1 MDPARERDN
10 GGNDPM
16 TKQGPGYILAD
27 RYRIE
32 RRLGAGTSATV
43 FEATDMLLGRR
54 VAVKV
59 VHHLFRKDR
68 TIRKRFLREA
78 EAARALSTPHAVKVL
93 DVGQLSHGIP
103 YLVMELLH
111 GSTLERI
118 IRRNRGVP
126 VEQAMLLTDQI
137 AAALQDAHGIDIIH
151 RDLKP
156 ENIFVT
162 DLGGKPFVKVVD
174 FGISKLMGNR
184 EASQLTGTGVLV
196 GTPVYMAPEQIEG
209 QKDLDGRADVYS
221 LGVVMFEMLAGVSP
235 FASAKDFAGL
245 LRLLLGE
252 PRSVREHRPDVP
264 EGLASIVA
272 QAMAPD
278 RTRRLPNMESLR
290 LGIAPYWRGR
300 QSMASYGTLS
310 IPEVRSA
317 PPPPGSRPQ
326 LDSLFDED
334 EDDSV
339 TRRKVEPFRLG
350 SLFDEEE
357 LDLATRREANPF
369 RGESELPGSPDESA
383 PPARVRLEV
392 PPPARMGSQVP
403 PPARMGSQVPPPAR
417 MGSQVSPPARVRS
430 EVPPPARIIPKP
442 PPPPLPL
449 RGPAPRPSRPPSP
462 GVVPSPALRRP
473 PQPPAQT
480 EPRRRDETDLV
491 WPPPRD
497 PDREDS

>member
-1 MDPARERDN
+1 MDPARRRDN
-10 GGNDPM
+10 GRNDAM
-16 TKQGPGYILAD
+16 TKQSPGYILAD

-43 FEATDMLLGRR
+43 FEATDTLTGKR

-59 VHHLFRKDR
+59 VHHLFRRDR

-103 YLVMELLH
+103 YLVMELLR

-118 IRRNRGVP
+118 IRRNRGMP
-126 VEQAMLLTDQI
+126 IEQALLLTDQI

-162 DLGGKPFVKVVD
+162 DLAGTPFVKVVD
-174 FGISKLMGNR
+174 FGISKLVGNR
-184 EASQLTGTGVLV
+184 EVSQLTGTGMLV

-209 QKDLDGRADVYS
+209 HKDLDGRVDVYS
-221 LGVVMFEMLAGVSP
+221 LGVVMFEMLVGVSP
-235 FASAKDFAGL
+235 FASAKDFPGL

-252 PRSVREHRPDVP
+252 PRNVRELRPDVP
-264 EGLASIVA
+264 EGLASVVA

-278 RTRRLPNMESLR
+278 RARRLANMETLR

-300 QSMASYGTLS
+300 PSLASYGTLS
-310 IPEVRSA
+310 IP
-317 PPPPGSRPQ
+317 GSRPK

-334 EDDSV
+334 EDESV

-369 RGESELPGSPDESA
+369 RGESELRESP
-383 PPARVRLEV
+383 EV
-392 PPPARMGSQVP
+392 PPPARM
-403 PPARMGSQVPPPAR
+403 
-417 MGSQVSPPARVRS
+417 RS
-430 EVPPPARIIPKP
+430 EVPPPARVLPKA

-462 GVVPSPALRRP
+462 AVVPSPDLRRP

-480 EPRRRDETDLV
+480 QPRRRDETDLV

-497 PDREDS
+497 PDRKGS

>member
-1 MDPARERDN
+1 
-10 GGNDPM
+10 M

-32 RRLGAGTSATV
+32 RRLGAGTSASV
-43 FEATDMLLGRR
+43 FEATDVLTGKR

-118 IRRNRGVP
+118 IRRNRGIP
-126 VEQAMLLTDQI
+126 IEQALMLADQI

-162 DLGGKPFVKVVD
+162 DLGGSPFVKVVD
-174 FGISKLMGNR
+174 FGISKLVGSR

-209 QKDLDGRADVYS
+209 HKDLDGRVDVYS

-264 EGLASIVA
+264 EGLASVIA
-272 QAMAPD
+272 EAMAPD
-278 RTRRLPNMESLR
+278 RTRRLANMESLR
-290 LGIAPYWRGR
+290 LGIAPYWGGR
-300 QSMASYGTLS
+300 RSLVSYGTLTV
-310 IPEVRSA
+310 PGVGPV

-357 LDLATRREANPF
+357 LDLATRREATPF
-369 RGESELPGSPDESA
+369 RGEMEHAEIPEDRT
-383 PPARVRLEV
+383 PPRTRSEV
-392 PPPARMGSQVP
+392 PPPRTRSEVP
-403 PPARMGSQVPPPAR
+403 PRT
-417 MGSQVSPPARVRS
+417 RS
-430 EVPPPARIIPKP
+430 EVPPPARPLSKA

-449 RGPAPRPSRPPSP
+449 RGPAPRPSVRPSP
-462 GVVPSPALRRP
+462 GIVPPPARRP
-473 PQPPAQT
+473 PQPQVQAD
-480 EPRRRDETDLV
+480 ERRRNETDLV

-497 PDREDS
+497 PGREDS

>member
-1 MDPARERDN
+1 MDPARRRDN

-16 TKQGPGYILAD
+16 TKQSPGYILAD

-43 FEATDMLLGRR
+43 FEATDTLTGKR

-126 VEQAMLLTDQI
+126 IEQAMLLTDQI

-162 DLGGKPFVKVVD
+162 DLGGGPFVKVVD

-209 QKDLDGRADVYS
+209 HKDLDGRADVYS

-235 FASAKDFAGL
+235 FASAKDFPGL

-264 EGLASIVA
+264 EGLASVIA
-272 QAMAPD
+272 QAMAPN
-278 RTRRLPNMESLR
+278 RARRLPNMESLR

-300 QSMASYGTLS
+300 PSMASYGSLS
-310 IPEVRSA
+310 MPEGRSA
-317 PPPPGSRPQ
+317 PPPGLRPQ

-334 EDDSV
+334 EDESV

-357 LDLATRREANPF
+357 ADLATRREANPF
-369 RGESELPGSPDESA
+369 RGGSEVPERPEVPA
-383 PPARVRLEV
+383 KEFPPPARSEV
-392 PPPARMGSQVP
+392 PPPAKM
-403 PPARMGSQVPPPAR
+403 
-417 MGSQVSPPARVRS
+417 RS
-430 EVPPPARIIPKP
+430 EVPPPARTLPKAP
-442 PPPPLPL
+442 LPPLPL
-449 RGPAPRPSRPPSP
+449 RGPAPRPSRPPAP
-462 GVVPSPALRRP
+462 GLVPSPSPAIRRP
-473 PQPPAQT
+473 PQSPAPT
-480 EPRRRDETDLV
+480 EQRRRDETDLV
-491 WPPPRD
+491 WPPRD
-497 PDREDS
+497 PERGDA